1 MNMKKMALAACIVA
15 AGSFAASADQARVN
29 PFLQPSYGTVYDIPP
44 FESISYDDYIPAIRQ
59 GIAEREAEIQALSL
73 IHISEPTRPY

>member
-44 FESISYDDYIPAIRQ
+44 F
-59 GIAEREAEIQALSL
+59 
-73 IHISEPTRPY
+73 